1 MRSFLLCM
9 CAGDH
14 TGRLLAYHP
23 ESGETEEVA
32 SGLWYANGVAVAHD
46 EESVLL

>member
-1 MRSFLLCM
+1 MKNSKLNLNVSSK
-9 CAGDH
+9 
-14 TGRLLAYHP
+14 YHP